1 MNMQL
6 HRTGALVIHGARCLV
21 SVVSPDGRAD
31 GGAVYEVPYS
41 TPEDQEAER
50 ETGMS
55 YIALRACFR
64 QRNDTVLLATCSWQP
79 VATVAAL

>member
-1 MNMQL
+1 MNLQL

-50 ETGMS
+50 ETGTS
-55 YIALRACFR
+55 VHPTIIAHGTKLSAAC
-64 QRNDTVLLATCSWQP
+64 S
-79 VATVAAL
+79 